1 MAKEKLFESYIVT
14 ASTLVQQYDGTI
26 PLSDFLRQYF
36 SLHKKFGSRDRK
48 YVTELCYCNYRT
60 GHALKNVTT
69 EQRILTALFLC
80 AQKQN
85 ELLAHLK
92 PEWNEKAELSLEEK
106 ISYLNYPYNITDIFP
121 RKDELSEHIDR
132 TVFAASHLIQSDLFL
147 RIRPNKKKQVYKKLQ
162 ENKIEFKECAEDCL
176 VLPHTTK
183 VENVFEL
190 NKEVVVQDYSSQR
203 IKAFLQI
210 IKSDF
215 KHQTSDIKVWDC
227 CAASGGKS
235 ILAVD
240 VLEKIDLTVSDVRP
254 SIIYNLKRRFKE
266 AGINNY
272 YSFVTDLTNSQFP
285 IPNSNFDLIICD
297 APCTGSGTWSRT
309 PEQLYFF
316 TKEKINYYVEL
327 QKKIVT
333 NTIPHLAN
341 NGFFLYITCSVFK
354 KENESVVEFILNN
367 FKLQL
372 VKQEVLVGYNK
383 KADTM
388 FGALFKACRKIK
400 IDF

>member
-1 MAKEKLFESYIVT
+1 MAKEKLFESYVVT

-60 GHALKNVTT
+60 GHALRNVTT

-106 ISYLNYPYNITDIFP
+106 ISYLNYPFNITDIFP

-266 AGINNY
+266 AGIKNY

-354 KENESVVEFILNN
+354 KENESVVEFIQEN
-367 FKLQL
+367 FQLQL
-372 VKQEVLVGYNK
+372 LIQEVLIGYDK

-388 FGALFKACRKIK
+388 FSALFKTRAVSKK
-400 IDF
+400 N

>member
-1 MAKEKLFESYIVT
+1 MAKEKLFESYIIT

-106 ISYLNYPYNITDIFP
+106 ISYLNYPFNITDIFP

-132 TVFAASHLIQSDLFL
+132 TVFAASHLIQPDLFL

-266 AGINNY
+266 AGIKNY

-354 KENESVVEFILNN
+354 KENESVVEFIQEN
-367 FKLQL
+367 FQLQL
-372 VKQEVLVGYNK
+372 LKQEVLIGYDK

-388 FGALFKACRKIK
+388 FSALFKTRAVSKK
-400 IDF
+400 N